1 MATHPVA
8 SYGRQTDL
16 SVTPLP
22 QFTRNLETYVVDDP
36 QDGMFTVD
44 RNIFTDPVIFDLEMK
59 YIFEGTWIYLAH
71 DSQLPRPHDF
81 YTTTIGRQ
89 PIILMRNQ
97 LGEIGGFLNA
107 CPHRGATVCLSK
119 RGNQKVLTCPYHGW
133 SFNTNGTLVSV
144 KDHAA
149 GAYPPSFDRF
159 DHGLT
164 RVPRLTNYRGFIFGS
179 MNPAVSPLETHLS
192 GARSFI
198 DMIAD
203 QAPHGWEVVKGSA
216 DYTYAGNWKLQAE
229 NGVDGYHFDIV
240 HRTFMGIIQ
249 RRVAEGKDSVRAL
262 NVERIDKPEIATG
275 SYDLG
280 NGHTLLWTD
289 YPNPQDRPLY
299 ERRTEIAAQYGE
311 VRARWMMDRVRNLLI
326 FPNIFFMDQTST
338 QLRVIHPLAADKTRV
353 STYCIAPVGENAQ
366 ARAHRLRQYE
376 DFFNASGVG
385 TPDDLAAFE
394 ACQRG
399 YEGRLARWQQGY
411 MRGTQ
416 RMTLGADA
424 EAKALGI
431 QPYSC
436 TSDFR
441 DETIYHGQ
449 YRHWLTL
456 MRDGQRRESEA
467 GHGA

>member
-1 MATHPVA
+1 MSIQVGTSDTRSVRHNTTH
-8 SYGRQTDL
+8 L
-16 SVTPLP
+16 SPSTPD
-22 QFTRNLETYVVDDP
+22 FEAYVVDDP
-36 QDGMFTVD
+36 HEGMFTVD
-44 RNIFTDPVIFDLEMK
+44 RNIFTDPGIFDLEMK

-71 DSQLPRPHDF
+71 ESQLPRPHDF

-179 MNPAVSPLETHLS
+179 MNPAVAPLETHLS

-216 DYTYAGNWKLQAE
+216 DYTYAGNWKLQTE

-240 HRTFMGIIQ
+240 HRTFMGVIQ
-249 RRVAEGKDSVRAL
+249 RRVAAGKDSVRAL

-280 NGHTLLWTD
+280 NGHTLLWID

-299 ERRTEIAAQYGE
+299 ERRTEIATQYGE

-366 ARAHRLRQYE
+366 ARTHRLRQYE

-399 YEGRLARWQQGY
+399 YEGRLTRWQQGY
-411 MRGTQ
+411 LRGTQ

-431 QPYSC
+431 QPYSS

-456 MRDGQRRESEA
+456 MREGQRRESEA

>member
-1 MATHPVA
+1 
-8 SYGRQTDL
+8 
-16 SVTPLP
+16 
-22 QFTRNLETYVVDDP
+22 
-36 QDGMFTVD
+36 MFTVD
-44 RNIFTDPVIFDLEMK
+44 RNIFTDPIIFDLEMK

-71 DSQLPRPHDF
+71 ESQLRQPHDF
-81 YTTTIGRQ
+81 YTTAIGRQ

-179 MNPAVSPLETHLS
+179 MNPAVPPLETHLS

-203 QAPHGWEVVKGSA
+203 QAPQGWEVVKGSA

-240 HRTFMGIIQ
+240 HRTFMGVIQ
-249 RRVAEGKDSVRAL
+249 RRVAAGKDSVRAL

-275 SYDLG
+275 CYDLG
-280 NGHTLLWTD
+280 NGHTLLWVD

-366 ARAHRLRQYE
+366 ARTHRLRQYE

-424 EAKALGI
+424 EAKALGV
-431 QPYSC
+431 QPYSS

>member
-1 MATHPVA
+1 MTARTVTTGVEGTGVA
-8 SYGRQTDL
+8 MP
-16 SVTPLP
+16 SVHVPAREL
-22 QFTRNLETYVVDDP
+22 QTYVVDAP

-44 RNIFTDPVIFDLEMK
+44 RDIFTDPGIFALEMK

-71 DSQLPRPHDF
+71 ESQLPQPHDF
-81 YTTTIGRQ
+81 YTTAIGRQ
-89 PIILMRNQ
+89 PIILMRNHQ
-97 LGEIGGFLNA
+97 GEIGGFLNA
-107 CPHRGATVCLSK
+107 CPHRGATVCLTK

-133 SFNTNGTLVSV
+133 SFNTNGALINV
-144 KDHAA
+144 KDHAG
-149 GAYPPSFDRF
+149 GAYPPSFERF
-159 DHGLT
+159 DHSLA

-179 MNPAVSPLETHLS
+179 MNPAVPPLETHLS
-192 GARSFI
+192 GARLFI

-203 QAPHGWEVVKGSA
+203 QAPQGWEVVKGSA
-216 DYTYAGNWKLQAE
+216 DYTYAGNWKLQTE

-240 HRTFMGIIQ
+240 HRTFMGVIQ
-249 RRVAEGKDSVRAL
+249 RRVAAGKDTVRAL
-262 NVERIDKPEIATG
+262 DVERLEKPEIATG
-275 SYDLG
+275 CYDLG

-299 ERRTEIAAQYGE
+299 ERRAEVVAQHGEI
-311 VRARWMMDRVRNLLI
+311 RARWMMNRLRNLLI

-353 STYCIAPVGENAQ
+353 STYCIAPVGETAS
-366 ARAHRLRQYE
+366 ARLHRLRQYE

-416 RMTLGADA
+416 RMMLGADR
-424 EAKALGI
+424 EAQALGL
-431 QPYSC
+431 QPYSS
-436 TSDFR
+436 TPDFR

-449 YRHWLTL
+449 YRQWLML
-456 MRDGQRRESEA
+456 MNEGQRREREA
-467 GHGA
+467 QDGL

>member
-1 MATHPVA
+1 MSIQVGTSDTQSVRHNTTH
-8 SYGRQTDL
+8 L
-16 SVTPLP
+16 SPSTPD
-22 QFTRNLETYVVDDP
+22 FEAYVVDDP
-36 QDGMFTVD
+36 HEGMFTVD

-59 YIFEGTWIYLAH
+59 YIFEGTWTYLAH
-71 DSQLPRPHDF
+71 ESQLPQPHDF

-144 KDHAA
+144 KDHAG

-179 MNPAVSPLETHLS
+179 MNPAVPPLETHLS

-203 QAPHGWEVVKGSA
+203 QAPQGWEVVKGSA

-240 HRTFMGIIQ
+240 HRTFMGVIQ
-249 RRVAEGKDSVRAL
+249 RRVAAGKDSVRAL

-280 NGHTLLWTD
+280 NGHTLLWID

-366 ARAHRLRQYE
+366 ARTHRLRQYE

-399 YEGRLARWQQGY
+399 YEGRLTRWQQGY

-431 QPYSC
+431 QPYSS

-456 MRDGQRRESEA
+456 MREGQRRESEA

>member
-1 MATHPVA
+1 MSIQVGTSGTRSVRHNTTH
-8 SYGRQTDL
+8 L
-16 SVTPLP
+16 SPSTPD
-22 QFTRNLETYVVDDP
+22 FEAYVVDDP
-36 QDGMFTVD
+36 HDGMFTVD
-44 RNIFTDPVIFDLEMK
+44 RNIFTDPIIFDLEMK

-71 DSQLPRPHDF
+71 ESQLRQPYDF
-81 YTTTIGRQ
+81 YTTAIGRQ

-144 KDHAA
+144 KDHAG

-159 DHGLT
+159 DHGLM

-179 MNPAVSPLETHLS
+179 MNPAVLPLETHLS

-203 QAPHGWEVVKGSA
+203 QAPQGWEVVKGST

-240 HRTFMGIIQ
+240 HRTFMGVIQ
-249 RRVAEGKDSVRAL
+249 RRVAAGKDSVRAL

-275 SYDLG
+275 CYDLG
-280 NGHTLLWTD
+280 NGHTLLWID

-366 ARAHRLRQYE
+366 ARTHRLRQYE

-431 QPYSC
+431 QPYSS

>member
-1 MATHPVA
+1 MATGA
-8 SYGRQTDL
+8 ITFDAGRIGAHSPSAHTPTRDL
-16 SVTPLP
+16 H
-22 QFTRNLETYVVDDP
+22 TYVVDSP
-36 QDGMFTVD
+36 QDGLFTVD
-44 RNIFTDPVIFDLEMK
+44 RDIFTDPAIFDLEMK

-71 DSQLPRPHDF
+71 ESQLPQPHDF
-81 YTTTIGRQ
+81 YTTAIGRQ

-97 LGEIGGFLNA
+97 QGEIGGFLNA
-107 CPHRGATVCLSK
+107 CPHRGATVCLNK

-133 SFNTNGTLVSV
+133 SFNTNGTLITV
-144 KDHAA
+144 KDHSA
-149 GAYPPSFDRF
+149 GAYPQSFDRF
-159 DHGLT
+159 DHGLA

-179 MNPAVSPLETHLS
+179 LNPAAPPLETHLS
-192 GARSFI
+192 AARTFI

-216 DYTYAGNWKLQAE
+216 DYTYAGNWKLQTE

-240 HRTFMGIIQ
+240 HRTFIGVIQ
-249 RRVAEGKDSVRAL
+249 RRAAAGKDTVRAL
-262 NVERIDKPEIATG
+262 DVERLDRPELANG
-275 SYDLG
+275 CYDLG
-280 NGHTLLWTD
+280 NGHTLLWID

-299 ERRTEIAAQYGE
+299 ERRRQIAAQHGE
-311 VRARWMMDRVRNLLI
+311 TRTRWMMDRVRNLLI

-353 STYCIAPVGENAQ
+353 STYCIAPVGEDAK
-366 ARAHRLRQYE
+366 ARTHRLRQYE

-424 EAKALGI
+424 EARALGI
-431 QPYSC
+431 QPYSS

-467 GHGA
+467 KHGL